1 MTLRQYVGSTLAV
14 CLLGCSSPANDRAEA
29 GGGAGTDGAPSM
41 VATQAELTRAHRDSL
56 ARIITPAVEAL
67 AVDQPV
73 RSGAAGVTPLAG
85 PGWFGTRRTT
95 AQEALSTLLTEA
107 RGIDSARL
115 EPEDAQV
122 LLGLRFALE
131 RAKRHADEPSMSYD
145 PTWITRN
152 VGDLLTEL
160 EHRHLASACTE
171 ASCVAPLRD
180 AVFGLQGARQGLKR
194 SSSAAM
200 RGALD
205 DLQALDDR
213 ARRLQRSVEAAAPAG
228 ADHSPAMTRT
238 VEALRAEID
247 RVRKDWETRR
257 DGLGDL
263 PQEPWSTLSQRRPPT
278 HNFRLPDT
286 LDHRVLRR
294 VLGREE
300 HVEDDSRSLLESAR
314 RNLARLAAMK
324 SLVQKPEP
332 SPPTVLSVRRCET
345 LLARLNAAV
354 KAARPAP
361 VSCEA
366 IAAMQG
372 PTKVSDDEAL
382 LLLLDHSVVRPE
394 RRKRQASQPAH
405 VRLVA
410 GEMAP
415 RAHRWISLIGH
426 AHAAALPA
434 VEVRAIDGAT
444 LDLCRASA
452 ALLRHGAVPLR
463 ARRRGEPHTAVEVHT
478 RDTARTWLEASCP
491 GVPEAA
497 LWTFAATNTWE
508 AIFGGGMVLLNK
520 EPYVMAG
527 LDAFWWTPLGL
538 TISFAVPEPK
548 MRGAAQPRSTPSDAG
563 GVTVSVEDL

>member
-1 MTLRQYVGSTLAV
+1 
-14 CLLGCSSPANDRAEA
+14 
-29 GGGAGTDGAPSM
+29 
-41 VATQAELTRAHRDSL
+41 VATQEELTRAHRDSL

-67 AVDQPV
+67 SVDQPV

-85 PGWFGTRRTT
+85 PGWFGTRRTN
-95 AQEALSTLLTEA
+95 AQEALTTLLTEA

-115 EPEDAQV
+115 EPEDAQA

-131 RAKRHADEPSMSYD
+131 RAGRHAAKPSMSYD

-152 VGDLLTEL
+152 VGSLLTEL
-160 EHRHLASACTE
+160 EHRHLTSSCTE

-194 SSSAAM
+194 TSHAAM
-200 RGALD
+200 RGAIE
-205 DLQALDDR
+205 DLQSLDDR
-213 ARRLQRSVEAAAPAG
+213 ARRLRDSVEAASPPGGNLGAG
-228 ADHSPAMTRT
+228 MTRT
-238 VEALRAEID
+238 VEALSAELD
-247 RVRKDWETRR
+247 RVRKDWKTRL

-263 PQEPWSTLSQRRPPT
+263 PQEPWSALSQRRPPT
-278 HNFRLPDT
+278 HIFRLPDT
-286 LDHRVLRR
+286 VDHLVLRR

-300 HVEDDSRSLLESAR
+300 HVEDDTRSLLESAR

-324 SLVQKPEP
+324 SLVQVPP
-332 SPPTVLSVRRCET
+332 SSPPTVLSVQRCET

-354 KAARPAP
+354 KVATPAP
-361 VSCEA
+361 LSCEA
-366 IAAMQG
+366 IAALQG
-372 PTKVSDDEAL
+372 PTKISDDEAL
-382 LLLLDHSVVRPE
+382 LLMLDHGVVRPE
-394 RRKRQASQPAH
+394 RRKQQANQPPH
-405 VRLVA
+405 IRLVA

-434 VEVRAIDGAT
+434 VEVRAIEGAT

-452 ALLRHGAVPLR
+452 ALLRHGEIPLR
-463 ARRRGEPHTAVEVHT
+463 ARRRGEPSTAIEVHT
-478 RDTARTWLEASCP
+478 RDTARTWLQANCP

-497 LWTFAATNTWE
+497 MWTFAGTHTWE

-538 TISFAVPEPK
+538 TISFAIPDPK
-548 MRGAAQPRSTPSDAG
+548 RRGAAQPRSTPSDAG
-563 GVTVSVEDL
+563 AVTVSLEDL